1 MDDIP
6 ARCMFRIKKIIK
18 NKSKKS
24 LWNAEKLAWV
34 IFQLGACLKLP
45 LVETYTWDLFAKTQN
60 AHHNVL
66 LCFSAVKRH
75 CTDWYE
81 I

>member
-6 ARCMFRIKKIIK
+6 DRCMFRILK
-18 NKSKKS
+18 NDKDKFKKKS
-24 LWNAEKLAWV
+24 LWNAEKLAWM

-66 LCFSAVKRH
+66 LCFSAV
-75 CTDWYE
+75 
-81 I
+81 

>member
-45 LVETYTWDLFAKTQN
+45 LVETNTWDLLAKTQKYIYTSSETLN
-60 AHHNVL
+60 LLLL
-66 LCFSAVKRH
+66 LC
-75 CTDWYE
+75 
-81 I
+81 